1 MSTELR
7 RARRGGQLMSDDTLD
22 GILAAV
28 LALAVFAL
36 LMVIGIWAA
45 EAYAERVATPT
56 TATAAER

>member
-1 MSTELR
+1 
-7 RARRGGQLMSDDTLD
+7 MSDDTLD

-56 TATAAER
+56 TATAER